1 MPSVTESSGALY
13 PLAYPWAFD
22 FWEKQ
27 QNNHWMPKEA
37 SMADDVK
44 DWEKK
49 LTPAEKNLIIQVFRL
64 FTKSDEEIANCY
76 AKKYKPFFK
85 RTEINMM
92 LTAFE
97 NIETVHF
104 VAYAHLLQTLG
115 LPEVEF
121 LAFQQYD
128 EMKAKLEFL
137 HSFEVENDLQLAE
150 GIMAFSAATEGMS
163 LFASF
168 AMLLNFPRHN
178 KLKGMGDIIAWSVR
192 DESMHCEGMATLFKA
207 FVEEKGLDKKY
218 LRKRAIEIITQAV
231 QNEDKFIDLAFEMGP
246 LEDLTKEEMKLYI
259 RYIANLRFNQLG
271 FEGKI
276 FEDVNHLPLPWLPG
290 MLNAQEFG
298 NFFETRVTD
307 YAKASTAGEWD
318 DEAYDF

>member
-1 MPSVTESSGALY
+1 MNSVTESSGALY

-22 FWEKQ
+22 YWEKQ

-44 DWEKK
+44 DWEFK
-49 LTPAEKNLIIQVFRL
+49 LTPAEKNLITQVFRL
-64 FTKSDEEIANCY
+64 FTKSDEEVANCY
-76 AKKYKPFFK
+76 ADKYKKFFK
-85 RTEINMM
+85 RTEIKMM

-97 NIETVHF
+97 NIETVHL
-104 VAYAHLLQTLG
+104 VAYAHLLQSLG

-121 LAFQQYD
+121 LGFQQYA
-128 EMKAKLEFL
+128 EMRDKLEFL
-137 HSFEVENDLQLAE
+137 HSFDPETDLELAE
-150 GIMAFSAATEGMS
+150 AIMAFSAATEGMA

-192 DESMHCEGMATLFKA
+192 DESMHCEGMATLFKV
-207 FVEEKGLDKKY
+207 FVEEKRLNKPY
-218 LRKRAIEIITQAV
+218 LRNRAIEIITTAV
-231 QNEDKFIDLAFEMGP
+231 NNEDKFIDLAFEMGP
-246 LEDLTKEEMKLYI
+246 LENLTKEEMKKYI
-259 RYIANLRFNQLG
+259 RFIANLRFNQLG
-271 FEGKI
+271 FDGKI
-276 FEDVNHLPLPWLPG
+276 FEGVDYLPLPWLPG